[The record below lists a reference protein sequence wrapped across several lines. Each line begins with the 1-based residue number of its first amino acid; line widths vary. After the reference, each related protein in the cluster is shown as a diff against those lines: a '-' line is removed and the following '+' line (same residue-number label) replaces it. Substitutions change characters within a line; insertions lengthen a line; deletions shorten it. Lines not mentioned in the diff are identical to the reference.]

1 MLTAES
7 ADSGSDGGNS
17 SSWTDSSDDGPSSDD
32 YSVGYPLQDSPRSC
46 SNVEDD
52 SDDKP
57 SDSDDSDG
65 ISYSSGDDEST
76 RDSEDSTSFIY
87 NPPHFSV
94 RVESRH
100 LVRNNGIVRFFK
112 LSV

>member
-1 MLTAES
+1 MLT
-7 ADSGSDGGNS
+7 ADSGSDG
-17 SSWTDSSDDGPSSDD
+17 SSWSSWSDSSDDGPSSDAD
-32 YSVGYPLQDSPRSC
+32 SVGSLLQDSPRSC
-46 SNVEDD
+46 STDED
-52 SDDKP
+52 SDDIP
-57 SDSDDSDG
+57 SDSDQSDR
-65 ISYSSGDDEST
+65 ISFSSGDDEST
-76 RDSEDSTSFIY
+76 LESDDSTSFIY